1 MNRNSAME
9 SDEIALQLTEDMLEA
24 PGSDEDLE
32 SHRDLD
38 GSKSSHLP
46 IIFAGAGVFILAV
59 IFMVVWV
66 NSNKKDTDV
75 ELNTLKLKINML
87 EGRLSHLEK
96 EIPEL
101 QASVTKG
108 QEPQGILTQRL
119 NALSL
124 QVNQLENQ
132 VSSIA
137 AGVRVPDSGKPSTMT
152 QEKGRYHEVRP
163 GETLYRI
170 SKTYGLT
177 VDELCRLNN
186 ISPDEV
192 GDIQPG
198 RRLLVS
204 SKD

>member
-1 MNRNSAME
+1 MNRNSTTE
-9 SDEIALQLTEDMLEA
+9 SDQIALELTEDMLEV
-24 PGSDEDLE
+24 PESDEDLKT
-32 SHRDLD
+32 RRGRN
-38 GSKSSHLP
+38 GSKSLHLP
-46 IIFAGAGVFILAV
+46 FIAASAGVFILTV
-59 IFMVVWV
+59 IFIVVWV
-66 NSNKKDTDV
+66 NSNRKNTDV
-75 ELNTLKLKINML
+75 ELNTLKLKINMV

-96 EIPEL
+96 EITEL

-108 QEPQGILTQRL
+108 EEPQDLFTQRL

-124 QVNQLENQ
+124 QINRLENQ
-132 VSSIA
+132 VKSASES
-137 AGVRVPDSGKPSTMT
+137 VRGSGSVQPSAVT
-152 QEKGRYHEVRP
+152 QDKGRYHEVKP

-170 SKTYGLT
+170 ARTYGLS

-186 ISPDEV
+186 ISPNDV